1 MSRIIFVPQYPTP
14 MRYQEWWTGKFT
26 EEFEKAGLEVIVIG
40 EKHADMMKH
49 RRGRM
54 SMFSPI
60 NAAIEFECAQIDEYM
75 DLELKDDD
83 VLFMSDISFP
93 GVFGS
98 VLFHK
103 RPKRCFAFCH
113 ATSLNHLDY
122 FEKDK
127 RAKFPI
133 ESSHAALMDV
143 VFVGSNYHEDKL
155 GWSNTIVTRLPYP
168 PLKTL
173 HINWKEKWYDIISA
187 SRPTPQKVDL
197 ELEKLVSKKFSQVN
211 RPISDSWEDYYRV
224 LAYSKILLIT
234 AQEETF
240 GYQVID
246 AVLNGCIPIAPNKF
260 SYPELIPRN
269 YLYDSPEELLDI
281 IEAVLGGMRGV
292 PVILCT
298 QEIERFY
305 HNIIQI
311 MKG

>member
-1 MSRIIFVPQYPTP
+1 M
-14 MRYQEWWTGKFT
+14 
-26 EEFEKAGLEVIVIG
+26 
-40 EKHADMMKH
+40 
-49 RRGRM
+49 
-54 SMFSPI
+54 
-60 NAAIEFECAQIDEYM
+60 
-75 DLELKDDD
+75 
-83 VLFMSDISFP
+83 
-93 GVFGS
+93 
-98 VLFHK
+98 
-103 RPKRCFAFCH
+103 
-113 ATSLNHLDY
+113 
-122 FEKDK
+122 
-127 RAKFPI
+127 
-133 ESSHAALMDV
+133 
-143 VFVGSNYHEDKL
+143 
-155 GWSNTIVTRLPYP
+155 
-168 PLKTL
+168 
-173 HINWKEKWYDIISA
+173 
-187 SRPTPQKVDL
+187 
-197 ELEKLVSKKFSQVN
+197 N